1 MKEKSA
7 SRFIS
12 LIYCWCTNETNA
24 SDIWSCHPLKSTQM
38 HVLVHWMLWCDKL
51 CVTSWFYLTKF
62 LPEWFYIWSH
72 FVKFLDYT
80 SDRRKKK
87 PYKPIKII
95 QGKWN
100 CNIYSQVISKGYL
113 HSTILIHNLRIGFSN
128 VKQNKALAGLTFWF
142 CCFRG
147 GARFR
152 VIVLVF
158 PTLAVAA
165 PSAAAHAELSGL
177 LLFESV
183 RIVMPPPGCGLE

>member
-1 MKEKSA
+1 MYLYIKCYDVTNYVLPLD
-7 SRFIS
+7 FI
-12 LIYCWCTNETNA
+12 
-24 SDIWSCHPLKSTQM
+24 
-38 HVLVHWMLWCDKL
+38 KL
-51 CVTSWFYLTKF
+51 NSYLNDFTFGHILLNSWIILQIEGK
-62 LPEWFYIWSH
+62 
-72 FVKFLDYT
+72 KG
-80 SDRRKKK
+80 KK